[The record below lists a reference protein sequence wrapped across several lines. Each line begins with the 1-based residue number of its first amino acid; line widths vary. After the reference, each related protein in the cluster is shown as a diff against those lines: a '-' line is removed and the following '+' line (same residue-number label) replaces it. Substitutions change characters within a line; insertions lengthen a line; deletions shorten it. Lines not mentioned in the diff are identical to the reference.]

1 VEKDKRVLK
10 GRGAEGLS
18 KAKKDILG
26 AFAVAERLV
35 GVLDSV
41 LGAPDDDEED
51 DEERP
56 EPARETRK
64 AAPQKVDAIVVG
76 KKADGTLQIVLNE
89 PRAVVRRR

>member
-1 VEKDKRVLK
+1 MEKDKRVLK

-41 LGAPDDDEED
+41 LGAPDDDEE
-51 DEERP
+51 RP